1 MSPPSEVRVRIAP
14 SPSGFLHVGT
24 ARTSIYNWLFAR
36 HHKGTFILRIEDT
49 DLERSDPE
57 LVEVILEG
65 LRWLGLNWDEQPY
78 YQSKRFEV
86 YPSYAEKL
94 LRQGKAYHCYCP
106 PELLKQKREEAI
118 REKRSVKYDRHC
130 LRLSEEEE
138 KRLEAEAVPKA
149 IRIRIPPGET
159 KFKDIVYGDL
169 SYDNADLDDFIIMR
183 SDGRPTYNF
192 ACVVDDYEMK
202 ISHVIRG
209 NDHIPNTYKQLLLYE
224 ALGISPPQF
233 AHLPLSLGIDR
244 SKISTR
250 DGAVAITDYRQ
261 MGFLPEAM
269 VNFLAL
275 LGWSPGD
282 DRELMSTSELIEAF
296 SLERVSQSN
305 PVFDIEKLKWMNG
318 EYIRSKDDNELVPL
332 VAPFLIEAGLT
343 TKLAVEIRWEYLK
356 KVAGLLKGRC
366 RLLTDFAELGR
377 YFFTD
382 KFDYDPEGVKK
393 HFSSPEC
400 DRRLASLA
408 ERFSGLQKFDLQAIE
423 ISLRGLAE
431 ELGISAAKLI
441 HPTRL
446 ATTGMTKGP
455 SLFELLEV
463 LGREEVV
470 KRLKRAVDFIRGN
483 PTPADKTG
491 TG

>member
-1 MSPPSEVRVRIAP
+1 MSPPSEIRVRIAP

-24 ARTSIYNWLFAR
+24 ARTSVYNWLFAR
-36 HHKGTFILRIEDT
+36 HHHGKFILRIEDT
-49 DLERSDPE
+49 DLERSDPKM
-57 LVEVILEG
+57 VEAILEG
-65 LRWLGLNWDEQPY
+65 LRWLGLSWDEEPY

-94 LRQGKAYHCYCP
+94 LKRGKAYHCYCS

-118 REKRSVKYDRHC
+118 KEKRPVKYDRHC
-130 LRLSEEEE
+130 LHLSDEE
-138 KRLEAEAVPKA
+138 KKRLKGQAVLRATRLKVA
-149 IRIRIPPGET
+149 PGET
-159 KFKDIVYGDL
+159 QFKDVVYGDL
-169 SYDNADLDDFIIMR
+169 SYDNADIEDFIIMR

-192 ACVVDDYEMK
+192 ACVVDDYEMR

-224 ALGISPPQF
+224 ALGITPPQF

-244 SKISTR
+244 SKISKR

-261 MGFLPEAM
+261 MGFLPEAV

-282 DRELMSTSELIEAF
+282 DREVMSTSELIETF

-318 EYIRSKDDNELVPL
+318 EHIRSKGDNELVPA
-332 VAPFLIEAGLT
+332 VAPFLIEASLT
-343 TKLAVEIRWEYLK
+343 TKLGVEIRWEYMK
-356 KVAGLLKGRC
+356 KVVGLLKERC
-366 RLLTDFAELGR
+366 RLLTDFAALGR

-382 KFDYDPEGVKK
+382 KFDYNPDGAKK
-393 HFSSPEC
+393 HFFSPDI
-400 DRRLASLA
+400 DRHLATLA
-408 ERFSGLQKFDLQAIE
+408 ERYSSLQKFDLEAIE
-423 ISLRGLAE
+423 SGLRNLAE

-455 SLFELLEV
+455 SLFEILEV
-463 LGREEVV
+463 LGQEEVV
-470 KRLKRAVDFIRGN
+470 KRLRRALEFIRGN
-483 PTPADKTG
+483 PGLADRTDSG
-491 TG
+491 

>member
-36 HHKGTFILRIEDT
+36 HHKGKFILRIEDT

-65 LRWLGLNWDEQPY
+65 LRWLGLNWDEEPY

-94 LRQGKAYHCYCP
+94 LQQGKAYHCYCS

-138 KRLEAEAVPKA
+138 KRLKKEAPPKA
-149 IRIRIPPGET
+149 IRIKIPPGET
-159 KFKDIVYGDL
+159 SFHDLVYGDL

-224 ALGISPPQF
+224 ALGITPPQF

-244 SKISTR
+244 SKISKR

-275 LGWSPGD
+275 LGWSPGN

-318 EYIRSKDDNELVPL
+318 EYIRSRDDNELVPL
-332 VAPFLIEAGLT
+332 AAPFLIEAGLT

-356 KVAGLLKGRC
+356 KVVGLLKGRC

-400 DRRLASLA
+400 DRWLASLA
-408 ERFSGLQKFDLQAIE
+408 ERFSGLQKFNLQAIE
-423 ISLRGLAE
+423 TSLRGLAE

-470 KRLKRAVDFIRGN
+470 KRLERVVDFIRGN
-483 PTPADKTG
+483 PTLADKTG